1 MEYATVK
8 LIHVI
13 GAILFLGNIIVSA
26 VWKIQADRTNNPVVI
41 AFACRLINVTDLAFT
56 ALGSALI
63 VIGGIGL
70 FHATGIALSDAP
82 YLIYGIGLFGMAA
95 MLWLVGLLPLQIY
108 MSKIAAKTVANS
120 ETEMPAS
127 YEKCRRLWNMV
138 GRIAILFP
146 LGALY
151 LMIMRP
157 DF

>member
-1 MEYATVK
+1 
-8 LIHVI
+8 
-13 GAILFLGNIIVSA
+13 
-26 VWKIQADRTNNPVVI
+26 
-41 AFACRLINVTDLAFT
+41 
-56 ALGSALI
+56 
-63 VIGGIGL
+63 
-70 FHATGIALSDAP
+70 
-82 YLIYGIGLFGMAA
+82 
-95 MLWLVGLLPLQIY
+95 
-108 MSKIAAKTVANS
+108 MSKIAAKTVADG